1 MSYSTPKD
9 HPTLVMENATHTMIK
24 EVLQGP
30 ALTPYAWRDQ
40 VPIHLI
46 GCLFRYAPPPS
57 QPHVL
62 RMVIIF

>member
-1 MSYSTPKD
+1 
-9 HPTLVMENATHTMIK
+9 MENATHTMIK

-62 RMVIIF
+62 RMVIIFLTS